1 MKERQKKRH
10 KDCSVSWDKSGFIE
24 LERMVI
30 KCKANKFAVLVKI
43 GGKADI

>member
-1 MKERQKKRH
+1 MRERQKERH
-10 KDCSVSWDKSGFIE
+10 KDCSVSWDKSDFIE

-43 GGKADI
+43 RDKLDI